1 MDIELSRAVQRLQQ
15 AQARAEAAGAP
26 IRASIASDW
35 LSLTVEHGGEPRSGQ
50 TETVP
55 LAQIF
60 TDDVDRLDLALTR
73 LERFAGQAG

>member
-1 MDIELSRAVQRLQQ
+1 MDIDLSRAVQRLQQ
-15 AQARAEAAGAP
+15 AQARAQAAGQP
-26 IRASIASDW
+26 IQASIASDW
-35 LSLTVEHGGEPRSGQ
+35 LSLTVRHGGEPQAGQ

-73 LERFAGQAG
+73 LERFARADA